1 MKNDK
6 IMISSRDID
15 LIEALKDIDGDIAEL
30 KLEKKDSLHLRL
42 IAEEILGMMNAMTGE
57 FKAMLWFERT
67 VKEASVNLTAKTEG
81 MDIDTKAELLS
92 VSTTGKNASL
102 KGFMAK
108 VGDIIENGILNF
120 ENVMKLEQQYGGGYV
135 GYGAMNE
142 MSADYALSWSLAQ
155 YRNTLE
161 TARNEDSEA
170 EEAWDELEKS
180 VVASIAKDVTVGIK
194 KGMVEMKAVMEL
206 KGN

>member
-1 MKNDK
+1 MKNEK
-6 IMISSRDID
+6 IMISSKDID
-15 LIEALKDIDGDIAEL
+15 LSEALKDIDEDIEAL
-30 KLEKKDSLHLRL
+30 KLGKKDSLHLRL

-67 VKEASVNLTAKTEG
+67 VKEASVNLTARTES
-81 MDIDTKAELLS
+81 MDIDTKQELLS

-108 VGDIIENGILNF
+108 VGDIIENGVLNF

-135 GYGAMNE
+135 GYGAVSE
-142 MSADYALSWSLAQ
+142 MSADFALSWSLAQ
-155 YRNTLE
+155 YRNSLI
-161 TARNEDSEA
+161 AAKNDDSEA

-180 VVASIAKDVTVGIK
+180 VVASLAKDVTVGVK
-194 KGMVEMKAVMEL
+194 KDTVEMKALLEL
-206 KGN
+206 KNE